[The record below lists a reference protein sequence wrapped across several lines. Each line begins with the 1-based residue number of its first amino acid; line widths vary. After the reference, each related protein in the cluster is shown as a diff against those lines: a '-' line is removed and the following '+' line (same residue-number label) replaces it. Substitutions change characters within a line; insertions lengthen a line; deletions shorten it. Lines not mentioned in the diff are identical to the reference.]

1 MSTDKRGQVR
11 TEAKRIADFVQEA
24 IDDGATT
31 VEEIHKR
38 IAAVPITALERMDL
52 FGKNT
57 LQDVR
62 RIQEASLGAV
72 YDAIRDVNRQ
82 VAKLAKQLLARP
94 AARKPGAPRAAAPK
108 KPARKP
114 ARKTASHRAA
124 QAPSAHAH

>member
-1 MSTDKRGQVR
+1 MSADERDQVR
-11 TEAKRIADFVQEA
+11 TDAKRIADFVQEA

-52 FGKNT
+52 FGKST

-82 VAKLAKQLLARP
+82 VAKLARQLLAQPLGRKP
-94 AARKPGAPRAAAPK
+94 VAAKAAART
-108 KPARKP
+108 KPARKRT
-114 ARKTASHRAA
+114 RKTAPHRAA
-124 QAPSAHAH
+124 RAPSAHAH